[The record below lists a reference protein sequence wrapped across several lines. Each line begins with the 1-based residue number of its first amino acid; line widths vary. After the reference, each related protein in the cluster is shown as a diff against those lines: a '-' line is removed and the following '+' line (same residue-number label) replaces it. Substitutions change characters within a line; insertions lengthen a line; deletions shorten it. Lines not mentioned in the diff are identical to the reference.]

1 LAVSGRSES
10 VATSAE
16 RPSWTD
22 REDQLAAGFSELA
35 CTSCSTV
42 VRVRKM
48 SPAQTSVQWPADS
61 SCPFLGRDEAGT
73 PVESCA
79 RLDACIRAAV
89 QQGSIP
95 VGPQ

>member
-1 LAVSGRSES
+1 VNRASTDENRGS
-10 VATSAE
+10 E

-22 REDQLAAGFSELA
+22 RDEQLGAGFHDVT
-35 CTSCSTV
+35 CRTCSATV
-42 VRVRKM
+42 LVRKM